1 MHGGCRKEDA
11 EGHRTVA
18 LILKNEAVAS
28 GIYRMKVEGNF
39 PGNEGQFY
47 MLKPDNTFLAKPIS
61 IHDIE
66 NDSITFLY
74 QAKGKGTGYLSE
86 MAAGRDLEL
95 FGPMGNGFE
104 IDRDADSICLIGGG
118 IGTAPLYLL
127 ARRIREN
134 HPEKHLAA
142 YLGFTSESY
151 LTEEFEELCDEVT
164 VDVGGI
170 ITDMVD
176 FEAFDRYYA
185 CGPDIMMKSA
195 VMKAMEKDAAITV
208 SLESRMACGVG
219 ACLGC
224 NVQTPQGNVKVCKDG
239 PVFDGRRIYGE

>member
-28 GIYRMKVEGNF
+28 GIYRMKVEGHF

-86 MAAGRDLEL
+86 M
-95 FGPMGNGFE
+95 
-104 IDRDADSICLIGGG
+104 
-118 IGTAPLYLL
+118 
-127 ARRIREN
+127 
-134 HPEKHLAA
+134 
-142 YLGFTSESY
+142 
-151 LTEEFEELCDEVT
+151 
-164 VDVGGI
+164 
-170 ITDMVD
+170 
-176 FEAFDRYYA
+176 
-185 CGPDIMMKSA
+185 SA
-195 VMKAMEKDAAITV
+195 
-208 SLESRMACGVG
+208 
-219 ACLGC
+219 
-224 NVQTPQGNVKVCKDG
+224 
-239 PVFDGRRIYGE
+239 